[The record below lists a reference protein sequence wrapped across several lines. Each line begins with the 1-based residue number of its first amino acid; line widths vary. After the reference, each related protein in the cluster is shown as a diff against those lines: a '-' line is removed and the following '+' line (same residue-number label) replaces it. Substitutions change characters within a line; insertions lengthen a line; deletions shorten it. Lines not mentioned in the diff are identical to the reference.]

1 MYFKRIAERN
11 RSKAVEKI
19 SEYRMLLQ
27 IAVAPYTEKGAG
39 VQQVQNQLIEM
50 EKDLKNPERIVARKE
65 TRGKLE
71 ELLLKQISSFEKE
84 G

>member
-1 MYFKRIAERN
+1 M
-11 RSKAVEKI
+11 
-19 SEYRMLLQ
+19 Q

-39 VQQVQNQLIEM
+39 VQRVSSQLDDM
-50 EKDLKNPERIVARKE
+50 EKDLKNPERIMARKE

-71 ELLLKQISSFEKE
+71 ELLLKQINSFDEKE

>member
-11 RSKAVEKI
+11 RAKALEKL

-39 VQQVQNQLIEM
+39 VQRLSSQLDDM
-50 EKDLKNPERIVARKE
+50 EKDLKDPERIMARKE

-71 ELLLKQISSFEKE
+71 ELLLKQINSFEKE